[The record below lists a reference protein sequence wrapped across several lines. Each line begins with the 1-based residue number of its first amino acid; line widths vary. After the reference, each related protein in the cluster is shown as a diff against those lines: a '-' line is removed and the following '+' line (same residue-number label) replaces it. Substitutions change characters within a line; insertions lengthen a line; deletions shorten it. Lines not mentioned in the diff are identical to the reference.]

1 MKRKPLTFAAPLNLK
16 AAAEGQRRFAI
27 AAYSGGTL
35 PVNGFEYPVVV
46 DLSALVVPVD
56 QTIPLLLNHTINTDS
71 TLGQTD
77 SIVNSG
83 ADVSIAGPI
92 TGLSPQCQRVLAMS
106 DAGQTWQASIGL
118 LVDEQEVI
126 APGQV
131 VTVNGQSFTGPII
144 VARRATLRET
154 SVLPMGADAT
164 TSVNLAAAA
173 AQLEGATMGTF
184 EEWIAK
190 LGINAATLS
199 ETDKAALLLAYDAAQ
214 NPPTPP
220 APPVVANGMTPEDKM
235 TANGMTPPEDKVM
248 ANGMTPEDPAK
259 VAAKAKIDLVA
270 AMRTAA
276 AAENRRQLEINTLCV
291 KHPLIGAK
299 AIEANWDVPTTKIA
313 VLEAQLKNQHTAPAG
328 HIKSSAPA
336 SGRVLEAA
344 LCQSRKIRD
353 IEKQF
358 TPQELE
364 MAHTQ
369 FHSRIGLQQMVLQA
383 AASNGYVCSPGQA
396 VSMSNVHEVFGFAF
410 QNPNGP
416 RRLEASMFSTVSLP
430 GIFSNTANKEIL
442 DGYLEEDQTWREIA
456 VVKSSKDLK
465 AITAY
470 RMLDSFEYEPLGPA
484 GEIRHGDIG
493 EESYTRQAKL
503 YAKMFSLTLESILND
518 DLSALDDIK
527 ARLGRGSMKK
537 MNKVLWTAFLDDA
550 AFFTAARGNLI
561 TGATTTLLT
570 DLVGL
575 QAAVTAFDA
584 LKTPLVKD
592 GGKFVGGE
600 LAGGQPEILLHPPQL
615 STAADTIYKNTNLGT
630 VKNADANIY
639 QGKYRPVKCKF
650 LSDSTITGNS
660 ATGWYLLRGK
670 SGLQPMVVTFLD
682 GQEAPTVQSAEADFN
697 TLGVQFRGWHGFGC
711 DKSEY
716 LSGIKSKGA
725 A

>member
-1 MKRKPLTFAAPLNLK
+1 MKPLTFAAPLNLK
-16 AAAEGQRRFAI
+16 ASASGQRRFAI

-35 PVNGFEYPVVV
+35 PVNGFDYPVVV
-46 DLSALVVPVD
+46 DLSALVIPID
-56 QTIPLLLNHTINTDS
+56 QTIPLLLNHTINTDT

-83 ADVSIAGPI
+83 ADVSITGPI

-118 LVDEQEVI
+118 LVDEQELVQ
-126 APGQV
+126 PGRV

-184 EEWIAK
+184 EEWVAK

-220 APPVVANGMTPEDKM
+220 APVAAAPAPVVPVAAAPMTPQ
-235 TANGMTPPEDKVM
+235 
-248 ANGMTPEDPAK
+248 EDPAK
-259 VAAKAKIDLVA
+259 VAAQAKIDLVA
-270 AMRTAA
+270 SMRTAA
-276 AAENRRQLEINTLCV
+276 AAENRRQLEINNLCT
-291 KHPLIGAK
+291 KHPAICAK

-313 VLEAQLKNQHTAPAG
+313 VLEAQLKDQHTAPAG

-353 IEKQF
+353 VEKQF

-369 FHSRIGLQQMVLQA
+369 FRGRIGLQQMVLQA
-383 AASNGYVCSPGQA
+383 AAANGYVCSPGQA

-410 QNPNGP
+410 QNPNQ
-416 RRLEASMFSTVSLP
+416 RRLEAAFSTVSLP

-503 YAKMFSLTLESILND
+503 YAKMFALTLESILND

-575 QAAVTAFDA
+575 QLGVTAFDA
-584 LKTPLVKD
+584 LKTPLIKD

-630 VKNADANIY
+630 VKNSDANIY

-650 LSDSTITGNS
+650 LSDSTIPNSS
-660 ATGWYLLRGK
+660 ATHWHLLRGK
-670 SGLQPMVVTFLD
+670 AGLQPMVVTFLD

-716 LSGIKSKGA
+716 LAGVKSKGA

>member
-1 MKRKPLTFAAPLNLK
+1 MIKPLVFAAALNLK
-16 AAAEGQRRFAI
+16 ASANGQRRFAI

-35 PVNGFEYPVVV
+35 PVNGFDYPVVV
-46 DLSALVVPVD
+46 DLSALVIPVD
-56 QTIPLLLNHTINTDS
+56 QTIPLLINHTINTDT

-83 ADVSIAGPI
+83 AEVSIAGPI

-126 APGQV
+126 PPGQV
-131 VTVNGQSFTGPII
+131 VVVNGQSFTGPII

-173 AQLEGATMGTF
+173 AQLGSSAMKTF
-184 EEWIAK
+184 EEWLAS
-190 LGINAATLS
+190 LGVNAATLS
-199 ETDKAALLLAYDAAQ
+199 ETDKAALLLAFDAAQ
-214 NPPTPP
+214 TPMPP
-220 APPVVANGMTPEDKM
+220 AAPPMAAAAPAAAPVVPVAAMAMKPE
-235 TANGMTPPEDKVM
+235 
-248 ANGMTPEDPAK
+248 EDPAK
-259 VAAKAKIDLVA
+259 VAAQARIDLVA

-276 AAENRRQLEINTLCV
+276 AAENRRQLEINNLCA
-291 KHPLIGAK
+291 KHPIIGAK
-299 AIEANWDVPTTKIA
+299 AIEDNWDVPKTTIA
-313 VLEAQLKNQHTAPAG
+313 VLQAQLKDQHTAPAG
-328 HIKSSAPA
+328 HVKSSAPA

-353 IEKQF
+353 VEKQF
-358 TPQELE
+358 TSQELE
-364 MAHTQ
+364 AAHTQ
-369 FHSRIGLQQMVLQA
+369 FRSRIGLQQMVLQA
-383 AASNGYVCSPGQA
+383 ACANGYVCSPGQA
-396 VSMSNVHEVFGFAF
+396 ISMSNVHEVFGFAF
-410 QNPNGP
+410 QNPNQ
-416 RRLEASMFSTVSLP
+416 RRLEAAFSTVSLP

-442 DGYLEEDQTWREIA
+442 DGYLEEDQTWREIS
-456 VVKSSKDLK
+456 VVKSAKDLK
-465 AITAY
+465 TITAY

-484 GEIRHGDIG
+484 GEIKHGDIG

-518 DLSALDDIK
+518 DLGALDDIK
-527 ARLGRGSMKK
+527 ARLGRGSAKK
-537 MNKVLWTAFLDDA
+537 MNKIFWTAFLDDA

-561 TGATTTLLT
+561 TGPTTTLLT

-575 QAAVTAFDA
+575 QLGVVAFDA
-584 LKTPLVKD
+584 LKTPIIKD

-615 STAADTIYKNTNLGT
+615 AVAAETIHKNTNLGT
-630 VKNADANIY
+630 VKNSDANIY
-639 QGKYRPVKCKF
+639 QGKYRPVKCKY
-650 LSDSTITGNS
+650 LSDTTITGNS
-660 ATGWYLLRGK
+660 ATAWHLLRGK

-697 TLGVQFRGWHGFGC
+697 TLGVQFRGWSGFGC

-716 LSGIKSKGA
+716 LCGIKSKGA